1 MSHQTKILCDCWL
14 VVSKCTY
21 PSDASLR
28 VGLMA
33 RDELLL
39 GVRHRD
45 LDVRRAAVQTGA
57 QVVDVNVGVLDQ
69 DRGVLGN

>member
-1 MSHQTKILCDCWL
+1 
-14 VVSKCTY
+14 
-21 PSDASLR
+21 
-28 VGLMA
+28 MA